1 MSSSVS
7 MVTLSVRSVSDR
19 RFGTNLIRARFK
31 PFNIS
36 TYLTSGIL
44 CAIMCLLAKTGGRVI
59 LPSSLGPSLVEGLSY
74 GSIKKQ
80 RVYSLSNSYSK

>member
-1 MSSSVS
+1 MVPLSGVVS
-7 MVTLSVRSVSDR
+7 LKDALEELL
-19 RFGTNLIRARFK
+19 FGIVFK
-31 PFNIS
+31 PFAIS